1 MVCFQCFPPS
11 VLLSS
16 SLLPLYFGFLLRA
29 RALPAEPRERRRI
42 EIGFQGFCCCR
53 NHLVAGM
60 ENIVHEE
67 ELMMLMVC
75 SSVFC
80 GRHRGHGCLRS
91 SRKYKEIK
99 GVTLISSSFVMTL
112 IFSAGLLRSRSDAYL
127 FCNFFFFFLVV
138 YTRVSSSLG
147 SLLSAAS
154 LSVIFFFRVLLVAGR
169 ISTFWTNWQLCWW
182 SMEDRV
188 QQIPHTRKVFSSWP
202 SMCQSNTH

>member
-1 MVCFQCFPPS
+1 MVCFQAFPAS

-16 SLLPLYFGFLLRA
+16 SLLPFYFGFLLRA
-29 RALPAEPRERRRI
+29 RAWPAEPRERTRI
-42 EIGFQGFCCCR
+42 EIGFQGFCSCR

-60 ENIVHEE
+60 ENMLLEE

-75 SSVFC
+75 LSFFC

-99 GVTLISSSFVMTL
+99 GVTLISSSFVMTP

-138 YTRVSSSLG
+138 YTLVSSSLG

-154 LSVIFFFRVLLVAGR
+154 LSVIFFFRVLLVAGW
-169 ISTFWTNWQLCWW
+169 ISTLWTNWQLCWW